1 MSLQWLH
8 ICFVRTSNV
17 NSILLHESKNTH
29 SHDNSYKLRM
39 KKKKRKLK
47 KKFCK
52 SVFSKK
58 NILWFTSNLKVNP
71 ILVLCWNILKLRNY
85 FEYFI
90 FWNVRN
96 QRKQFCK
103 SVFFNRKIYCDS
115 HQILKWTL
123 CLFYA
128 EIFCYIFLF
137 HAGTVCKWMNCIA
150 VSANSR
156 SNLHDLSKQYSQ
168 VKWQYIDDTVKTWQN
183 NTTIL
188 DVMMTL
194 VHVRLA
200 CQLHARQPYNDKMI
214 KDLFDLKTNSS
225 CTQ

>member
-1 MSLQWLH
+1 M
-8 ICFVRTSNV
+8 
-17 NSILLHESKNTH
+17 
-29 SHDNSYKLRM
+29 
-39 KKKKRKLK
+39 
-47 KKFCK
+47 
-52 SVFSKK
+52 
-58 NILWFTSNLKVNP
+58 NP

-103 SVFFNRKIYCDS
+103 SVFFKRKIYCDS

-137 HAGTVCKWMNCIA
+137 HVGTVCKWMNCIA

>member
-1 MSLQWLH
+1 MLKYFEIKKLLWIFH
-8 ICFVRTSNV
+8 ILKC
-17 NSILLHESKNTH
+17 K
-29 SHDNSYKLRM
+29 
-39 KKKKRKLK
+39 KLK
-47 KKFCK
+47 KT
-52 SVFSKK
+52 
-58 NILWFTSNLKVNP
+58 ILQIS
-71 ILVLCWNILKLRNY
+71 
-85 FEYFI
+85 
-90 FWNVRN
+90 
-96 QRKQFCK
+96 
-103 SVFFNRKIYCDS
+103 FFKRKIYCDS

-156 SNLHDLSKQYSQ
+156 SNLHDPLKQYSQ

-194 VHVRLA
+194 VHVWLA
-200 CQLHARQPYNDKMI
+200 CQLHARQPYNDKICLIWKLIAVVPNKLTCRQATPIPTIARM
-214 KDLFDLKTNSS
+214 KKCSWKNSS
-225 CTQ
+225 TCVKQP